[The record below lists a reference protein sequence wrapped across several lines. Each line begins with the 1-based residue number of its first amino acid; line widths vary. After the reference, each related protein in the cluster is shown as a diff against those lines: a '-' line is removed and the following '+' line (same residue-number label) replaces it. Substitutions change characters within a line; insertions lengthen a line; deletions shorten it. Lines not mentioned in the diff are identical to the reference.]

1 MAVKLNSELAAF
13 FETGDQPSET
23 EFGHLIDSI
32 LPSPVAIADSTPQTL
47 TKAANQG
54 RINVVPDLSAATTIN
69 IPTPAA
75 AGERYTFV
83 YVGEAEDDHNHIYR
97 TVTTDNS
104 VEFIG
109 GIALIDTDGNSSV
122 DFTGSD
128 SEILTLTDPNTYE
141 INFISTSATDW
152 YVWGWAAGADSAAF
166 SS

>member
-1 MAVKLNSELAAF
+1 MAVKLNSELADF
-13 FETGDQPSET
+13 FKTGDEPTQA
-23 EFGHLIDSI
+23 EFGHLVDSI
-32 LPSPVAIADSTPQTL
+32 LPVPVAIADSTPQTL

-54 RINVVPDLSAATTIN
+54 AINVVADLSQATTIN

-122 DFTGSD
+122 DYTGTT

-141 INFISTSATDW
+141 INFISTSATAW
-152 YVWGWAAGADSAAF
+152 YVWGWAAGADTAAF
-166 SS
+166 TS